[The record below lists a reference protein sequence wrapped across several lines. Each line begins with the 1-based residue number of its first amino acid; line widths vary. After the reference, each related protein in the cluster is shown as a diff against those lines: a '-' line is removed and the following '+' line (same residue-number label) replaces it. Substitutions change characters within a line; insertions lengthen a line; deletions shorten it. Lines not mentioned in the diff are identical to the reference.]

1 MNAEHTDLEGALTK
15 CSASTPGG
23 VTQGSFDALFHQ
35 NPQPM
40 WIYERATLRFLN
52 VNEAAT
58 VKYGYSKEEFLRMTL
73 ADIRP
78 PEDVAKLRAAV
89 AGAGRDG
96 YGESE
101 GWRHVTKGGSLLHVT
116 IHSQKLNYGDTDAVL
131 VVASDVTRVIETIG
145 QLEMQKAYFQ
155 QLFQNS
161 PEGIVLL
168 ATDGRIIEANDG
180 FQKMF
185 GYSLD
190 ELVGRTPLSL
200 IVPEDATEESMQAFN
215 SSAHQHAAARLSTV
229 RKKKNGELINVEVL
243 SYPLKVNGVTQGV
256 FGIYQD
262 TTEKQR
268 ALREIEYQ
276 AHHDVLTGLANRAR
290 LADALQSAW
299 NDGSSR
305 SHAFLFID
313 LDQFKVINDT
323 CGHAAGDEA
332 LVDVSN
338 LLKSHVRDADLV
350 ARLGGDEFGILLSN
364 CSEENATRK
373 AEEILASLRSFRF
386 VWNERVFPVGASIG
400 LVEVA
405 EFAPSMEA
413 AVTAA
418 DAACYAAK
426 ESGRDRVR
434 IYRQDDKDIATRR
447 SEVSWLSR
455 LRQAIEEDHFVLFFQ
470 EIHSLADS
478 SDGIRHKEI
487 LIRYKDEDGNLI
499 PPGAFIPSAER
510 YNLMPAIDRWV
521 FRATCAHLQRNK
533 GKSNTRESISINLS
547 GMSVSDD
554 TFPAFVISTIHET
567 GVDPRSLC
575 FEITETAAVSNLAS
589 ARRLINALKEIGC
602 SISLDD
608 FGSGMSSFNYLR
620 TLPVDYLKIDGTFI
634 KECHTSQIDCAMTEA
649 INHVGKI
656 LGLKTVAEFVE
667 NEEIY
672 NKLKEIGVDYAQG
685 YGLHVPEQWNDDSD

>member
-1 MNAEHTDLEGALTK
+1 MNDEHVNLEGAL
-15 CSASTPGG
+15 AGGTPATGG
-23 VTQGSFDALFHQ
+23 VARETFDALFDQ

-40 WIYERATLRFLN
+40 WIYERPTLRFLN

-89 AGAGRDG
+89 RGTGRAG

-101 GWRHVTKGGSLLHVT
+101 GWRHVTKDGSLLHVT
-116 IHSQKLNYGDTDAVL
+116 IHSQKLNYGDTEAVL
-131 VVASDVTRVIETIG
+131 VVASDVTRVIETIE
-145 QLEMQKAYFQ
+145 QLETQKAYFQ

-168 ATDGRIIEANDG
+168 GTDGAILEANEG

-185 GYSLD
+185 GYSHD
-190 ELVGRTPLSL
+190 ELIGKTPLSL
-200 IVPEDATEESMQAFN
+200 IVPEDATQDSMQTFN
-215 SSAHQHAAARLSTV
+215 VSAQKHEAARLSTV
-229 RKKKNGELINVEVL
+229 RKKKNGEFINVEVL
-243 SYPLKVNGVTQGV
+243 AYPLKVNGVTHGV

-290 LADALQSAW
+290 LAERLRDAWAKNKS
-299 NDGSSR
+299 GP
-305 SHAFLFID
+305 HTFLFID
-313 LDQFKVINDT
+313 LDRFKVINDT
-323 CGHAAGDEA
+323 CGHSAGDEA
-332 LVDVSN
+332 LVDISR
-338 LLKSHVRDADLV
+338 LLKSHVRDTDLI

-364 CSEENATRK
+364 CSEENACRK
-373 AEEILASLRSFRF
+373 AEEILASLRTFRF
-386 VWNERVFPVGASIG
+386 TWNDRVFPVGASIG

-405 EFAPSMEA
+405 EFAPSVEA

-434 IYRQDDKDIATRR
+434 IYRPDDKDIATRR

-455 LRQAIEEDHFVLFFQ
+455 LRLALEENHFVLFFQ
-470 EIHSLADS
+470 EIHSLSEPAD
-478 SDGIRHKEI
+478 GARHKEI
-487 LIRYKDEDGNLI
+487 LLRYKGEDGKLV

-521 FRATCAHLQRNK
+521 VKATCAHLQRNK
-533 GKSNTRESISINLS
+533 GRSDKPETISINLS
-547 GMSVSDD
+547 GTSVSDEA
-554 TFPAFVISTIHET
+554 FPAFVISTIHET

-575 FEITETAAVSNLAS
+575 FEITETAAISNLAA
-589 ARRLINALKEIGC
+589 ARRLITALKEIGC

-667 NEEIY
+667 NDEIY
-672 NKLKEIGVDYAQG
+672 RKLKEIGVDYAQG
-685 YGLHVPEQWNDDSD
+685 YGLHIPEPWNDDSD